1 MPSLDLAHPGADA
14 NSGLRAARGSIR
26 RCAEAAEGNTGWMER
41 ARRGDTDPRTD
52 RELLVASRVETA
64 AFEEL
69 YRRHVGATIRFAAR
83 RAEQPGD
90 VVDLVAAVWL
100 EVVASLDRYEPR
112 RGDALPW
119 ILGIAANLCATERR
133 RRAREREVLRRLG
146 GRRSPGD
153 DDYERLERAIDALSM
168 GPALREGLRDLPPS
182 ERAVAEL
189 VLVDELTPAKAAEA
203 LGIRAAAVR
212 MRLARA
218 RRKLRRV
225 AERDP
230 SVMFVKEVSW

>member
-1 MPSLDLAHPGADA
+1 MRHV
-14 NSGLRAARGSIR
+14 
-26 RCAEAAEGNTGWMER
+26 
-41 ARRGDTDPRTD
+41 TDPRTD
-52 RELLVASRVETA
+52 RELLVASRVETV

-83 RAEQPGD
+83 QAERPSE

-100 EVVASLDRYEPR
+100 EVVASLDRDEPP

-119 ILGIAANLCATERR
+119 ILGIAANLCAVERR
-133 RRAREREVLRRLG
+133 RRAREHEVVRRLG
-146 GRRSPGD
+146 GRRSLDD
-153 DDYERLERAIDALSM
+153 DDYERLVSAIDADSVA
-168 GPALREGLRDLPPS
+168 PALRRGLRELPPS

-189 VLVDELTPAKAAEA
+189 VLLDGLTPQEAAEA

-218 RRKLRRV
+218 RKKLQAV
-225 AERDP
+225 AEQ
-230 SVMFVKEVSW
+230 SASSEKFVREVTW

>member
-1 MPSLDLAHPGADA
+1 MLAASSSKAVRIPV
-14 NSGLRAARGSIR
+14 LRWGSS
-26 RCAEAAEGNTGWMER
+26 EQYETDGNGEC
-41 ARRGDTDPRTD
+41 DVTDPRTD

-83 RAEQPGD
+83 RANRPSD

-100 EVVASLDRYEPR
+100 EVVASLDRYEPG

-119 ILGIAANLCATERR
+119 ILGIAANLCATEHRR
-133 RRAREREVLRRLG
+133 QAREREVVRRLG
-146 GRRSPGD
+146 ARRTPSD
-153 DDYERLERAIDALSM
+153 DDYERLESAIDASSVA
-168 GPALREGLRDLPPS
+168 PALRESLCALPPG

-189 VLVDELTPAKAAEA
+189 VLLDELTPEEASEA
-203 LGIRAAAVR
+203 LGVRAAAIR

-218 RRKLRRV
+218 RKKLRAV
-225 AERDP
+225 AEGSTP
-230 SVMFVKEVSW
+230 QVNFAEEVPG

>member
-1 MPSLDLAHPGADA
+1 
-14 NSGLRAARGSIR
+14 LRWDSPQQYETDGNG
-26 RCAEAAEGNTGWMER
+26 EG
-41 ARRGDTDPRTD
+41 DVTDPRTD

-69 YRRHVGATIRFAAR
+69 YRRHVDATIRFATR
-83 RAEQPGD
+83 RANRPSD

-100 EVVASLDRYEPR
+100 EVVASLDRYEPE

-133 RRAREREVLRRLG
+133 LQAREREVVRRLG
-146 GRRSPGD
+146 GRRPPSD
-153 DDYERLERAIDALSM
+153 DDYERLESAIDALSVA
-168 GPALREGLRDLPPS
+168 PALRESLRALPPG

-189 VLVDELTPAKAAEA
+189 VLLDELTPEEASEA
-203 LGIRAAAVR
+203 LGVRAAAIR

-218 RRKLRRV
+218 RRKLRAV
-225 AERDP
+225 ADGRTPHATFAE
-230 SVMFVKEVSW
+230 EVPG

>member
-1 MPSLDLAHPGADA
+1 V
-14 NSGLRAARGSIR
+14 
-26 RCAEAAEGNTGWMER
+26 
-41 ARRGDTDPRTD
+41 TDPRSD
-52 RELLVASRVETA
+52 GELLIASRLETA

-69 YRRHVGATIRFAAR
+69 YRRRVAATIRFAAR
-83 RAEQPGD
+83 RAERPSD

-100 EVVASLDRYEPR
+100 EVVASLDRYEPH

-133 RRAREREVLRRLG
+133 RRAREHEVVRRLT
-146 GRRSPGD
+146 GRRSLDD
-153 DDYERLERAIDALSM
+153 DDYERLVSAIDADAVA
-168 GPALREGLRDLPPS
+168 PALRRGLRELPPS

-189 VLVDELTPAKAAEA
+189 VLLDGLAPQEAAEA

-218 RRKLRRV
+218 RKKLQAV
-225 AERDP
+225 AEQ
-230 SVMFVKEVSW
+230 SASSETFVREVTWS

>member
-1 MPSLDLAHPGADA
+1 ME
-14 NSGLRAARGSIR
+14 NARGR
-26 RCAEAAEGNTGWMER
+26 V
-41 ARRGDTDPRTD
+41 TDPRTD

-83 RAEQPGD
+83 RSDRPSD

-100 EVVASLDRYEPR
+100 EVVASLDRYEPH

-119 ILGIAANLCATERR
+119 ILGIAANLCAVERR
-133 RRAREREVLRRLG
+133 RRAREHEVLRRLG
-146 GRRSPGD
+146 GRRTLHE
-153 DDYERLERAIDALSM
+153 DDYERLEGEIDAVTVA
-168 GPALREGLRDLPPS
+168 PALRRGLRELPPS

-189 VLVDELTPAKAAEA
+189 VLLDGVTPSEAAEA
-203 LGIRAAAVR
+203 LGIRPAAVR

-218 RRKLRRV
+218 RRKLRAL
-225 AERDP
+225 AENGASSRE
-230 SVMFVKEVSW
+230 FVREVTW